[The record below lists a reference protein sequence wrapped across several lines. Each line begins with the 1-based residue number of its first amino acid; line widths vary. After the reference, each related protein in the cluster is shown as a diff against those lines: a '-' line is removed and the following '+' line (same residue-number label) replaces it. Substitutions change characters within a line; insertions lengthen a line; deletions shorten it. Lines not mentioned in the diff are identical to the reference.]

1 MLRVR
6 ATAMKI
12 EIRSLFSWTL
22 HFLYREEC
30 QVDVQLLSCVRLR
43 PHELQHTRLP
53 CPSLISWSLLKLK
66 FIESVMPSN
75 HLILCHPLLLP
86 SIFPNF
92 RIFSNELV
100 LCIRWP
106 KYWSFSFSISLSN
119 EYLDWFPLRFT
130 DLKLGPIKFWLWP
143 WATCLSPV
151 SLCFLICK

>member
-1 MLRVR
+1 MR

-75 HLILCHPLLLP
+75 HLILWHPLLLP
-86 SIFPNF
+86 SIFPSI
-92 RIFSNELV
+92 RVFSNV
-100 LCIRWP
+100 LR
-106 KYWSFSFSISLSN
+106 SFNVPEPGGPES
-119 EYLDWFPLRFT
+119 T
-130 DLKLGPIKFWLWP
+130 DKKVKERERG
-143 WATCLSPV
+143 
-151 SLCFLICK
+151 